1 LTVSFGL
8 AGFGFPMSDTPR
20 NKVNILEICQ
30 ANLEGAEA
38 QIKGVKSQIKEA
50 DVLIQSITTQQDSE
64 LKEANAELTK
74 NANLI
79 KDVEREGLPSAK
91 LHEKAAAISARIDE
105 LKSKHANSKQLAE
118 AKSALELRHDELKSL
133 EEKCAIF
140 KLQVETANILKS
152 SFEFSKGSTG
162 AIDAMEFETLED
174 AIREYLANIPLVIGF
189 SKELNIDR
197 VGFWQVPHASS
208 PHVARIFASKG
219 KVYRINRIP
228 ESLTW
233 LKDYRGTPYSGMP
246 TDEASTLEANGITFK
261 KVAEELPA
269 NVEEGADKSSS
280 IPAAW
285 MGKMEYEYDA
295 PPLSIFA
302 PDGPGNY
309 VRSGLCFIKSESR
322 FYSLWNSK
330 FSGTKMV
337 PGQVE
342 YRQHGHTY
350 TKQGEVPEPCEVDAS
365 CLIESFWAPV
375 SKRFN
380 AELVDLDKLQT
391 AKTPLALRIAEAVK
405 SVGVIESTFESRNK
419 RLTSAEITKEVG
431 AYWDA
436 FVSSPWEGHVRGNVA
451 MLKHLCE
458 RKLETPHVWSY
469 SIKGFYGLRVR
480 TRDHDWITA
489 YMYCPPSSLS
499 PKESIS
505 HDEVSFLA
513 SGWNNSECNHV
524 RIGT

>member
-1 LTVSFGL
+1 
-8 AGFGFPMSDTPR
+8 MSDTPR
-20 NKVNILEICQ
+20 NKVNIVGICQ
-30 ANLEGAEA
+30 ANLESAKA
-38 QIKGVKSQIKEA
+38 QIKAVKNQIKEA
-50 DVLIQSITTQQDSE
+50 EVLIHSITTQQDSE
-64 LKEANAELTK
+64 LREANAELTR
-74 NANLI
+74 NATFI
-79 KDVEREGLPSAK
+79 QDVEREGLPSAK
-91 LHEKAAAISARIDE
+91 LHEKAAAISARINE
-105 LKSKHANSKQLAE
+105 LKSQHANSKQLAE
-118 AKSALELRHDELKSL
+118 AKTALEIGQSELKSL
-133 EEKCAIF
+133 EEKSAIF
-140 KLQVETANILKS
+140 KSQVETANILKS

-162 AIDAMEFETLED
+162 AIEAMEFETLED
-174 AIREYLANIPLVIGF
+174 AIKEYLANIPFVVGF

-197 VGFWQVPHASS
+197 VGLWQVPRASS

-233 LKDYRGTPYSGMP
+233 LKDFNDTPYSGMP
-246 TDEASTLEANGITFK
+246 MGDASSLEANGITFK
-261 KVAEELPA
+261 MVAEELPP
-269 NVEEGADKSSS
+269 NVEEGADKSGS
-280 IPAAW
+280 ISAAW

-302 PDGPGNY
+302 PDGPRNY
-309 VRSGLCFIKSESR
+309 ARSGLCFIKSESR

-330 FSGTKMV
+330 FAGTKMV
-337 PGQVE
+337 PGKVE
-342 YRQHGHTY
+342 YQQYGNTY
-350 TKQGEVPEPCEVDAS
+350 TRDGEIPEPCEIDAS
-365 CLIESFWAPV
+365 CLLESFWVPV
-375 SKRFN
+375 SKRLN

-391 AKTPLALRIAEAVK
+391 AKSPLALRIAEAVK

-436 FVSSPWEGHVRGNVA
+436 FVNSPWEGHIRGNVA

-489 YMYCPPSSLS
+489 YMYCPPSNLS
-499 PKESIS
+499 PKDSIS
-505 HDEVSFLA
+505 HDEVSYFV
-513 SGWNNSECNHV
+513 SGWHNSECNHV
-524 RIGT
+524 RIGPCFLKVTGREK